1 MKSGSESNASKK
13 LLNTSNIRITPVGG
27 NTIGVMSDGS
37 GLLELELERTTVDDS
52 PITTT
57 KTYEIV
63 QEFELNED
71 ILKIFYPSWSPDS
84 SKYWV
89 QVDTVTRGPA
99 KPRWNAGLL
108 VWWWYLK
115 DYIRWRRQ
123 GCPESTRTIIVPQ
136 ANILI
141 GEER

>member
-1 MKSGSESNASKK
+1 MKSGSESNDSKK
-13 LLNTSNIRITPVGG
+13 SLRASNIRITPVGE

-37 GLLELELERTTVDDS
+37 GLLELGRTTVDDS
-52 PITTT
+52 PIT
-57 KTYEIV
+57 TYEIV

-84 SKYWV
+84 SKYRV
-89 QVDTVTRGPA
+89 QVDTVTHGPA

-108 VWWWYLK
+108 IWWWYLK

-123 GCPESTRTIIVPQ
+123 GCPESTRTTIVPQ

-141 GEER
+141 GEEK

>member
-1 MKSGSESNASKK
+1 MKSGSESNDSKK
-13 LLNTSNIRITPVGG
+13 SLRASNIRITPVGE

-37 GLLELELERTTVDDS
+37 GLLELGRTTVDDS
-52 PITTT
+52 PIT
-57 KTYEIV
+57 TYEIV

-84 SKYWV
+84 SKYLV
-89 QVDTVTRGPA
+89 QVDTVTHGPS

-108 VWWWYLK
+108 IWWWYLK

-141 GEER
+141 GEEK